1 VEQIT
6 LLVVDDE
13 PDIRLLLRSLIERE
27 DGLKVVG
34 EAADG
39 AEALAAVE
47 EYDPNVIVIDE
58 RMPML
63 GGIETS
69 TILLERRPDRKIV
82 LCTAYL
88 DDALQARADAIGISS
103 CVTKGDAL
111 LIPELARLLA
121 RSA

>member
-13 PDIRLLLRSLIERE
+13 PDIRLLLRSLIER

-47 EYDPNVIVIDE
+47 KYDPNVIVIDE

-69 TILLERRPDRKIV
+69 TILLERRPDQKIV

-111 LIPELARLLA
+111 LIPELARILA
-121 RSA
+121 KSA